1 MKGILAGAMSSVND
15 VRIRVRLFDN
25 TEPGIRLGIDNIVSA
40 PVPEPATL
48 SVLALGALGLL
59 RRKRR
64 A

>member
-1 MKGILAGAMSSVND
+1 MSSVND
-15 VRIRVRLFDN
+15 VRIRVRPFDN
-25 TEPGIRLGIDNIVSA
+25 TEPGIRLGIDNKVLA